1 MTIRDLGL
9 DAGLDQQKAYAHGF
23 KAAVQRQLKICPPW
37 HMAAQSFWY
46 DGFEDGYETCKEA
59 GRAKLA
65 GDDEAYRRAVADAA
79 IATKKASN

>member
-23 KAAVQRQLKICPPW
+23 KAAVTRQLKICPPW

-46 DGFEDGYETCKEA
+46 DGYEDGYDTCKEA

-65 GDDEAYRRAVADAA
+65 GDEAGYQRAVADARNG
-79 IATKKASN
+79 TKGAE